1 MPNNKCVGGHSAGRK
16 LQILVGGQE
25 VGVHVK
31 MRVVE
36 TTSYTAAIRTLR
48 IQDLS

>member
-1 MPNNKCVGGHSAGRK
+1 MRRRMPNNKCVGGHSAGRK

-36 TTSYTAAIRTLR
+36 EFKTCLERDQT
-48 IQDLS
+48 